1 MSLSKDLA
9 DSFKE
14 RMVQNHDNMDIAFSI
29 MVLGTNFWPLAPP
42 THDFLL
48 PPELLPTFE
57 RFTRYYQTKVRLPFL
72 FPLSFLCSLS
82 PRPSFPFPSLS
93 FQCVHHTNVD

>member
-1 MSLSKDLA
+1 
-9 DSFKE
+9 
-14 RMVQNHDNMDIAFSI
+14 MDIAFSI

-57 RFTRYYQTKVRLPFL
+57 RFTRYYQTKVR
-72 FPLSFLCSLS
+72 
-82 PRPSFPFPSLS
+82 PS
-93 FQCVHHTNVD
+93 